1 MTTPTTHSNLSDTR
15 GNRLGI
21 GFFKVCMFLFG
32 LRFCCLFVWFV
43 AFFYALFDR
52 KAFQAAKPYLQSRFP
67 NCSTL
72 KLRWHFYRMIVSQGQ
87 AIVMAYWLRTGH
99 HLPLRDVNP
108 QHREAMLKQAEHG
121 FIMLMSHVGCWQAT
135 IPRMEGFHTRINL
148 LIQENM
154 NEAMSKLME
163 GKLFRI
169 ISNQSP
175 FGGLLDAA
183 EALENH
189 EVLCLMGDRLPD
201 DVPTNLTLSL
211 CGRTLRIPE
220 APWHLAARSHLP
232 IFIVFTI
239 MRSAAIDYIY
249 MPPFTIDYDLPR
261 KPNPTVFAPYIAKY
275 QEALQTIASDY
286 PYQVFHYEITTN

>member
-1 MTTPTTHSNLSDTR
+1 MTTAPAHKNLSDTR
-15 GNRLGI
+15 GNSLGI
-21 GFFKVCMFLFG
+21 GFFKVCMRLFG

-43 AFFYALFDR
+43 AFFYAIFDR
-52 KAFQAAKPYLQSRFP
+52 KAFQAASPYLQSRFP
-67 NCSTL
+67 EASRL

-99 HLPLRDVNP
+99 KLPLRDVNP
-108 QHREAMLKQAEHG
+108 QYREAMLKQAEHG
-121 FIMLMSHVGCWQAT
+121 FIMLMSHVGCWHAT
-135 IPRMEGFHTRINL
+135 IPRMEAFDKRTNL

-154 NEAMSKLME
+154 NEAVSKLMR
-163 GKLFRI
+163 GASFRI
-169 ISNQSP
+169 ITNQSP

-201 DVPTNLTLSL
+201 DIPTNLSITL

-220 APWHLAARSHLP
+220 APWYLAARSHLP

-239 MRSAAIDYIY
+239 MCANAIDYIY
-249 MPPFTIDYDLPR
+249 MPPITIDYDLPR
-261 KPNPTVFAPYIAKY
+261 KPNPAVFTPYIAKY
-275 QEALQTIASDY
+275 QEALQSIASDY
-286 PYQVFHYEITTN
+286 PYQIFHYDITNN